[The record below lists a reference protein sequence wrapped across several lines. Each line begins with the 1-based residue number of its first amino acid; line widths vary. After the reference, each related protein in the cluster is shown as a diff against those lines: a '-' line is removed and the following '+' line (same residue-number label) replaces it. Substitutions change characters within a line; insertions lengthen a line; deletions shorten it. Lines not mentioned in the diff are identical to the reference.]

1 TKVDEAPALAAFSL
15 LPIVQAF
22 VGVAGLDRKKT
33 PYRSA
38 AQAVALL
45 LEAALSLCLVG
56 LRLVRGVKSGS
67 GRASP
72 SLRPAFGIRAGDGAA
87 TGRK

>member
-1 TKVDEAPALAAFSL
+1 MSPYM
-15 LPIVQAF
+15 
-22 VGVAGLDRKKT
+22 VA
-33 PYRSA
+33 
-38 AQAVALL
+38 
-45 LEAALSLCLVG
+45 